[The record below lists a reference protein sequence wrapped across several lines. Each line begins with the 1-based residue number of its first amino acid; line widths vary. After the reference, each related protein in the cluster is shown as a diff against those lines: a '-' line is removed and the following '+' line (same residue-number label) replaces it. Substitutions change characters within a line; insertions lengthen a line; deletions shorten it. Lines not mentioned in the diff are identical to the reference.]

1 MLHVEMGNKLFGL
14 WEVPRNM
21 RHRLRQQPN
30 ISKQPEL
37 DPCTNPEEQ
46 MPCNI
51 YEDAPN
57 TSVKIRAI
65 SDSGGSKAHKYS
77 RRIPLGSTG
86 TWTVEKRD
94 DTC

>member
-1 MLHVEMGNKLFGL
+1 
-14 WEVPRNM
+14 
-21 RHRLRQQPN
+21 
-30 ISKQPEL
+30 
-37 DPCTNPEEQ
+37 